1 MTRFYD
7 NNTRVVSSWVEV
19 VDTKAV
25 SHINGR
31 IINNVTLA
39 VPHIGIVTAARDSRN
54 GILRQEVLS
63 PDTLLLIT
71 TLTSYQDLDGQGNY
85 SLKASVY
92 SPVVNV
98 LCANMKKEEL
108 TPIVYAEWP
117 NTTLNTTKWLDGSQM
132 AFYQPGTQAGGTY
145 LNQTVVDD
153 VSGWGEKYKTSPP
166 VFPKFPIRYNT
177 VTNDTGT
184 YGRDTIYLLGRP
196 GDAGPAGDY
205 TLCSLK
211 VYKTSLCSTQY
222 TSSAGGDSIESLCQN
237 GDGHQEPLPPP
248 FDMPNPDWPSL
259 AWMWALALDLNA
271 GLNDGQSSIART
283 LTQLILQ
290 EPVLATNQPSLA
302 EALAVLA
309 SGELLMA
316 TEDTQFL
323 ASWNYTMVVLDS
335 GQFELYFGGGGI
347 PATSAFFVVLAAT
360 FLLNLLCPG
369 YLVIHNGLIIDFSEL
384 FNLFA
389 LAINSPPSATMAG
402 SSMIGPTSKQVR
414 EKWSIVSEGETLIME
429 CHGDSGTPRGTKKP
443 DSALLSF
450 RRTLLD
456 DIRIK
461 RWFAKAP

>member
-1 MTRFYD
+1 MT
-7 NNTRVVSSWVEV
+7 SHHH
-19 VDTKAV
+19 VD
-25 SHINGR
+25 
-31 IINNVTLA
+31 IISL
-39 VPHIGIVTAARDSRN
+39 
-54 GILRQEVLS
+54 
-63 PDTLLLIT
+63 
-71 TLTSYQDLDGQGNY
+71 YQDLDGQGNY

-153 VSGWGEKYKTSPP
+153 VFGWGEKYKTSPP
-166 VFPKFPIRYNT
+166 VFPKLPIRYNT
-177 VTNDTGT
+177 VTNDTGA
-184 YGRDTIYLLGRP
+184 YGRDAIYLLGRP

-222 TSSAGGDSIESLCQN
+222 TSSAGGDSIESLCRN

-248 FDMPNPDWPSL
+248 SDMSNPDWPSL

-323 ASWNYTMVVLDS
+323 ASWNYTMVVLDP
-335 GQFELYFGGGGI
+335 GQPESFDATLLERGYISGGGGI

-360 FLLNLLCPG
+360 FLLNLLCLG
-369 YLVIHNGLIIDFSEL
+369 YLVIHNGLIIDFSEP

-402 SSMIGPTSKQVR
+402 SSMTGPTSKQVR

-429 CHGDSGTPRGTKKP
+429 CHGDSDAPRGTKKP

-456 DIRIK
+456 DIRVK